1 MKIKEVSRISDR
13 VFQSVV
19 RLVPQLNPES
29 ELPSRIRL
37 KEILRS
43 EATHLFIAEL
53 ENNEIAGIL
62 TLVIYEIPTGKRVWI
77 EDVVVEEAHRGEGI
91 GKALMM
97 HAIDFAG
104 SAGAKSIDLT
114 SRPFRKAANKLYSKM
129 GFDRRETNV
138 YRYTIK

>member
-1 MKIKEVSRISDR
+1 MKIREVSRISER
-13 VFQSVV
+13 VFQTVV

-29 ELPSRIRL
+29 ELPSRNRL
-37 KEILRS
+37 KEILKS
-43 EATHLFIAEL
+43 KATHFFIAEPD
-53 ENNEIAGIL
+53 NNEIAGIM
-62 TLVIYEIPTGKRVWI
+62 TVVIYEIPTGKRVWI
-77 EDVVVEEAHRGEGI
+77 EDVVVDEAHRGEGI
-91 GKALMM
+91 GKALIA

-104 SAGAKSIDLT
+104 KAGAKHIDLT